1 MAMNPTID
9 RSRPLLNLPD
19 LRWVKRINWI
29 WILQRLPMVALAIPA
44 AWGVGSFAAERLP
57 WFVAIFA
64 GIGFES
70 CYIGAIALADQQ
82 FDQEDMPSTILWW
95 LLNGMAVASSIVTN
109 TLFFSGGHYADITPE
124 SITHAAPFALLAF
137 MYGVALHRSATKQA
151 TRVWCDV
158 CKQWYKNKDSYN
170 GHKRT
175 CKPQG
180 S

>member
-1 MAMNPTID
+1 MAYNPTVD
-9 RSRPLLNLPD
+9 HSRPLLNLPD
-19 LRWVKRINWI
+19 LRWIKRINWI
-29 WILQRLPMVALAIPA
+29 WLLQRMPMVALAIPA

-64 GIGFES
+64 GFGFES

-82 FDQEDMPSTILWW
+82 FEQEDRGSTILWW

-124 SITHAAPFALLAF
+124 SVTHAAPFALLAF
-137 MYGVALHRSATKQA
+137 MYGVALHRSATRQA

-158 CKQWYKNKDSYN
+158 CKQWYKNKDSFN

-175 CKPQG
+175 CKPAT
-180 S
+180 